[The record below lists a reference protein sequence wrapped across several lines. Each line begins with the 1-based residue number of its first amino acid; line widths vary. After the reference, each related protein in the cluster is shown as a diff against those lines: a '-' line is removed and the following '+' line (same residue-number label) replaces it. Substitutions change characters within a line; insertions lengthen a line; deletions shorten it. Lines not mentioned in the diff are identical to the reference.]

1 MLAVD
6 GSKRIDANFNLKNE
20 SVKEFLC
27 TEECDSLITH
37 ATLWTVAHQ
46 APQSMQLPRQEYWS
60 G

>member
-27 TEECDSLITH
+27 TEECESFTIYIT
-37 ATLWTVAHQ
+37 V
-46 APQSMQLPRQEYWS
+46 QL
-60 G
+60 